1 MMNKMLCFI
10 GMVLLLA
17 ACGGKAP
24 KIVEPPRP
32 NHVVLEIE
40 ASGNINPNPEGRP
53 SPLTLRIYELKSLAN
68 FHNADFISLYRADE
82 SVLGATL
89 VRKQE
94 VVVQPNEK
102 KTIEMDVSDDTQAI
116 GVFAAFRSYEQARWK
131 TSAAVLSHGATVV
144 PLVIEGTRIDIPCCS
159 RR

>member
-24 KIVEPPRP
+24 KIEAPGPPR
-32 NHVVLEIE
+32 VVLEIE
-40 ASGNINPNPEGRP
+40 ASGNINPDPAGRP
-53 SPLTLRIYELKSLAN
+53 SPLTLRIYQLKSLSN
-68 FHNADFISLYRADE
+68 FHNADFISLYRADQN
-82 SVLGATL
+82 VLGATL

-102 KTIEMDVSDDTQAI
+102 KTIEMDVSDDTRAI
-116 GVFAAFRSYEQARWK
+116 GVFAAFRNYEQARWK
-131 TSAAVLSHGATVV
+131 ASATVLSQGTTVV
-144 PLVIEGTRIDIPCCS
+144 PLVIEGTGIDIPCCS